1 MYRLRRILGYS
12 VASTADSAFII
23 GGWNGG
29 ALSTIAKFSDNQ
41 WSLHG
46 HLHHARDS
54 HGSITFAGL
63 TMVTGGYSVSIDYY
77 VLGEVWNLAP
87 KANISVTLDGDFN
100 RGAYSFGWGL
110 YLVDV
115 NFCQN

>member
-1 MYRLRRILGYS
+1 M
-12 VASTADSAFII
+12 ASTTDSAFII
-23 GGWNGG
+23 GGWASWDGG
-29 ALSTIAKFSDNQ
+29 PLATIAKFSDNQ

-46 HLHHARDS
+46 HLHHGRNS

-63 TMVTGGYSVSIDYY
+63 TLVIGGYSIDYY
-77 VLGEVWNLAP
+77 VLGEIWNLAP
-87 KANISVTLDGDFN
+87 RANISVTLDGDFN

>member
-1 MYRLRRILGYS
+1 M
-12 VASTADSAFII
+12 
-23 GGWNGG
+23 
-29 ALSTIAKFSDNQ
+29 STIAKFHDNQ

-63 TMVTGGYSVSIDYY
+63 TMVIGGYSVSIDYY

-87 KANISVTLDGDFN
+87 RTNITLDGDFY
-100 RGAYSFGWGL
+100 RGDYSFGLGL
-110 YLVDV
+110 YLVDI